1 MATAVLDTYNHNVNH
16 PHIALKKPLLQEP
29 LEQYG
34 VITPKQLI
42 GQALH
47 QRVEAIDHEMCEP
60 GDEDTFFVA
69 DLGEVY
75 RQHLRWKKNLPR
87 VRPFYGEYK
96 SRQYAVIHANK
107 HQPSSATPILRLSSF
122 YLSLEPASIVPPRP
136 RLSRSCPQGLAPTAS
151 SMPNPARLTR
161 MSDTSSLWASNR

>member
-16 PHIALKKPLLQEP
+16 PHIALKKPLLREP
-29 LEQYG
+29 LEQND
-34 VITPKQLI
+34 VINPKQLI

-87 VRPFYGEYK
+87 VRPFYGKYLGPGVTSCSQPLTHTH
-96 SRQYAVIHANK
+96 SRQVQPRSSD
-107 HQPSSATPILRLSSF
+107 HQ
-122 YLSLEPASIVPPRP
+122 ASV
-136 RLSRSCPQGLAPTAS
+136 
-151 SMPNPARLTR
+151 
-161 MSDTSSLWASNR
+161 

>member
-16 PHIALKKPLLQEP
+16 PHVALKKPLLQGP
-29 LEQYG
+29 LEQHG
-34 VITPKQLI
+34 LINPKQLI

-47 QRVEAIDHEMCEP
+47 ERVEAIDHEMCEP

-87 VRPFYGEYK
+87 VRPFYGEHSTLCDPYPYIANQYA
-96 SRQYAVIHANK
+96 SRQVQPRCSD
-107 HQPSSATPILRLSSF
+107 HQASF
-122 YLSLEPASIVPPRP
+122 
-136 RLSRSCPQGLAPTAS
+136 
-151 SMPNPARLTR
+151 
-161 MSDTSSLWASNR
+161 